1 MLYISTYYPACSNG
15 PGMLF
20 TSVVN
25 VAATTS
31 PVVVA
36 ERATLIC
43 RIAVVTAAFATL
55 PAVYRRALR
64 SLTIRGTI
72 GSVASGKSDGCTSRR
87 RLCCAPKEIGSGTW
101 CVSVVRTGAYRVGSA
116 WIWVGIKWVQVGV
129 VVVRVA
135 LRRIVLENVTVGTMR
150 VEGDVVRAITAALAV
165 VIIRHGL
172 CWQW

>member
-55 PAVYRRALR
+55 PAVYRRTLR

-87 RLCCAPKEIGSGTW
+87 RLCCAPKE
-101 CVSVVRTGAYRVGSA
+101 TGAYRVGSA

>member
-1 MLYISTYYPACSNG
+1 MLYISTYYPACTNG
-15 PGMLF
+15 LAMLF

-36 ERATLIC
+36 KRATLIC
-43 RIAVVTAAFATL
+43 RIAVVAAAFATL
-55 PAVYRRALR
+55 PAVYRWALR

-72 GSVASGKSDGCTSRR
+72 GSVASGKSDGCTGRR
-87 RLCCAPKEIGSGTW
+87 RLRCAPKEIGSGIW

-116 WIWVGIKWVQVGV
+116 WIWMGIGWGQAGV

-135 LRRIVLENVTVGTMR
+135 LRRIILENVTVGAMR
-150 VEGDVVRAITAALAV
+150 VEGEVVRAIAAALAV

-172 CWQW
+172 C